1 MSQQNQPIT
10 VSQNPISETFVSVSP
25 PPPPPP
31 PLPPTPSNN
40 RRPRVR
46 EVSSRFMSPAVS
58 TVQRRRH
65 QQSEEDEN
73 NKPVENSETP
83 FPFGNSN
90 SMCKPSVG
98 PTNQRKQRS
107 VKLFK
112 ENNGIGR
119 VEHVPPPHPSKSCSG
134 RIGIGVSNGFATPS
148 CRPDTPTITVSS
160 RYRITQQHR
169 SSANMSGNA
178 SAAAKLLQASG
189 MFSSSSNNHH
199 LKLNASTPSG
209 LSQLE
214 TNSDTG
220 SVCSD
225 DESRD
230 SDISCSIQSL
240 PELCSDGDVLPTVS
254 TRSVVE
260 KIRSNNSTSSG
271 DMKFHTPL
279 SRSINLPSHS
289 GSGHL
294 LVHSVK
300 GSEKQQG
307 CSLSKQCGNQP
318 NHVKVGGLSL
328 PPIAPCAKQVV
339 DARKGKKGSSH
350 QEDLHSMRLLYN
362 RYLQWRFANA
372 KAKATMEVQQSES
385 EKALY
390 SLAMK
395 LSELRGSVN
404 TKRLE
409 LGVLQ
414 RLQTL
419 LKILE
424 AQIPYLDEW
433 SALEEDY
440 SVSIT
445 EAIQALLNASVQLPT
460 EENVRIDVRE
470 MDEALNSALKMME
483 TIVSHIQIFMPK
495 AEETDISISELAR
508 VAGGEK
514 ALIGEC
520 GDLLSKT
527 HKSQVEECSLRG
539 QIIQLHSIC
548 HKNTEQEIT
557 DNSSAN
563 PHKESVDDTISTH
576 LDDAAHSL

>member
-1 MSQQNQPIT
+1 MIQLCPNMSQQNQPIT
-10 VSQNPISETFVSVSP
+10 VSQNPISETLVSVSVSP

-65 QQSEEDEN
+65 HQPEEDEN
-73 NKPVENSETP
+73 NKPIENSETP
-83 FPFGNSN
+83 FPIGNSN

-98 PTNQRKQRS
+98 PTNLRKQRS
-107 VKLFK
+107 LKLFK

-134 RIGIGVSNGFATPS
+134 RIGIGVNNGFGTPS

-189 MFSSSSNNHH
+189 MFSASN
-199 LKLNASTPSG
+199 KLNVSTPSG
-209 LSQLE
+209 FSQLE

-225 DESRD
+225 DECRD
-230 SDISCSIQSL
+230 SVISCSIQSL
-240 PELCSDGDVLPTVS
+240 PELCSEGDVLPTVS

-260 KIRSNNSTSSG
+260 KISNRGTMSSNSTSSG

-307 CSLSKQCGNQP
+307 CSLLKQCGNQA
-318 NHVKVGGLSL
+318 NHVRVGGISL
-328 PPIAPCAKQVV
+328 PPIPPCAKQVM
-339 DARKGKKGSSH
+339 DTRRGKKGSSH
-350 QEDLHSMRLLYN
+350 QEDVHSMRLLYN

-372 KAKATMEVQQSES
+372 KAKATMKVQQRES

-395 LSELRGSVN
+395 ISELRGSVN

-445 EAIQALLNASVQLPT
+445 EIIQALLNASVQLPT
-460 EENVRIDVRE
+460 EENVRVDVRDME
-470 MDEALNSALKMME
+470 EALNSALKMIE
-483 TIVSHIQIFMPK
+483 TIVFNIQIFMPR

-508 VAGGEK
+508 VAGGER

-539 QIIQLHSIC
+539 QLIQFHSIC
-548 HKNTEQEIT
+548 HKNTEQEKT
-557 DNSSAN
+557 DDDSIASPKHVDN
-563 PHKESVDDTISTH
+563 P
-576 LDDAAHSL
+576 AHSL

>member
-1 MSQQNQPIT
+1 MLQLCPNMSQQNQPIT
-10 VSQNPISETFVSVSP
+10 VSQNPISETRVSVSPPP

-65 QQSEEDEN
+65 HHSEEDEN
-73 NKPVENSETP
+73 NKPIENSETP
-83 FPFGNSN
+83 FPIGNS
-90 SMCKPSVG
+90 SSLCKPSVG

-134 RIGIGVSNGFATPS
+134 RIGIGVNNGFATPS
-148 CRPDTPTITVSS
+148 CRPDTPTITISS

-169 SSANMSGNA
+169 SSSNMSGNA
-178 SAAAKLLQASG
+178 SAATKLLQASG
-189 MFSSSSNNHH
+189 MFSSSNSNNHQ
-199 LKLNASTPSG
+199 LKLNSSTSA

-220 SVCSD
+220 SVYSN
-225 DESRD
+225 DECRD

-240 PELCSDGDVLPTVS
+240 PELCSEGDVLPSVS

-260 KIRSNNSTSSG
+260 KISNKGSMSNNSTSSG
-271 DMKFHTPL
+271 ELKFHTPL

-328 PPIAPCAKQVV
+328 PPIPPCAKQVI
-339 DARKGKKGSSH
+339 DTRRGKKGSSH

-372 KAKATMEVQQSES
+372 KAKATMKVQQRES

-404 TKRLE
+404 MKRLE

-419 LKILE
+419 LQILE

-433 SALEEDY
+433 SDLEEDY
-440 SVSIT
+440 SVFIT
-445 EAIQALLNASVQLPT
+445 ETIQALLNASAQLPT
-460 EENVRIDVRE
+460 GENVRVDVRE
-470 MDEALNSALKMME
+470 MKEALSSALKMMD
-483 TIVSHIQIFMPK
+483 TIVSHIQIFMPR

-508 VAGGEK
+508 VAGGER

-557 DNSSAN
+557 DNSIATS
-563 PHKESVDDTISTH
+563 PHK
-576 LDDAAHSL
+576 